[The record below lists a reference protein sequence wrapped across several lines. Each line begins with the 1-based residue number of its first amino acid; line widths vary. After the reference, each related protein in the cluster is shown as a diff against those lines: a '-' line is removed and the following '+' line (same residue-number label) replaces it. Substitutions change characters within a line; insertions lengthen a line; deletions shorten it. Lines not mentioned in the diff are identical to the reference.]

1 MKKFLALMMM
11 IVMALTVAACGG
23 GGDKKADNKAAAGK
37 VDRSKEF
44 ITVLTGP
51 TSGIYFPIGGAFSK
65 VVGEMGYKTS
75 ATATGATAENI
86 NAILTGKGEM
96 AIAMSDS
103 VIQAVEAFGA
113 YQGKPK
119 AENLRAMMGLWPNVC
134 QIVTTKDSVITKF
147 TDLKG
152 KRVGVGAPN
161 SGVELNARMM
171 FEAHGMTYKDAKV
184 DYLSYGEAIDQIK
197 NGQCDVAFVTSGLG
211 NATIKELGTAKEIVF
226 VPVEGEALKRLTAK
240 YPFYVEWKIPKE
252 TYGTKVDTTTAAVMN
267 IMLVSKNLSDD
278 VVYDLLTGIYSQ
290 KGLETIGASHAT
302 AKREIKP
309 ETALRGIKGTSVKL
323 HPGAEKYYKEKGMLK

>member
-11 IVMALTVAACGG
+11 IVMAFTVAACGG

-86 NAILTGKGEM
+86 NASLTGKGEM

-134 QIVTTKDSVITKF
+134 QIVTTKDSGITKF